1 MSNSLEHSVDV
12 FGLSEIELTSAASG
26 GNYVLIK
33 NWVEKVWNS
42 SREDSGDPQDD
53 LRSITRSNNIKQCPT
68 PVLANVVGKMIRA
81 AALDGEVAIV
91 DYLRSYGE
99 SNNTITKP

>member
-1 MSNSLEHSVDV
+1 MSDSLEFSVDV
-12 FGLSEIELTSAASG
+12 FGLSEIDLTSAASG

-33 NWVEKVWNS
+33 NWVEKIWNS
-42 SREDSGDPQDD
+42 SREDSGDSQEY
-53 LRSITRSNNIKQCPT
+53 LRNITRSNSIKQCAT
-68 PVLANVVGKMIRA
+68 PVFANMVGKMIRA

-99 SNNTITKP
+99 